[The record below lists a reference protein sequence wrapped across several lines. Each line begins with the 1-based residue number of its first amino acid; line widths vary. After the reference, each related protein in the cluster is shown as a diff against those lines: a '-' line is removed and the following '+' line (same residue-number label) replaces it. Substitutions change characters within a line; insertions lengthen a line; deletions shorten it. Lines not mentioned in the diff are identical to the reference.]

1 MSLDDKLKTTPSAPG
16 VYTIRDAAGKPI
28 YVGKAKSLRDRLR
41 QHFRDPDSG
50 GPWHRVMISRA
61 TDFDFL
67 ITRSAREA
75 LLLEATLIKQHKPRF
90 NLRLAD
96 DKSYPYLMLTE
107 EPYPRLVLLR
117 DLPAQ
122 ARPGGKGRPVRR
134 GLHDPKRHQV
144 HRLEEGDIFGP
155 YPEAQAMRRAMRLA
169 SHLFGLRSCRRPLTG
184 EPCGVPCLNY
194 HIQRCVGPC
203 TGRVSRQEY
212 QEIVRQVR
220 RFLSGQTGKLLA
232 DLRRQMA
239 EAAAKQE
246 YERAAVL
253 RDRVEALQRATQDE
267 VVVSTRNLEQDVAA
281 VAVAGD
287 LAVVAVLR
295 VRQGRLVGHEEYV
308 LRSAEGHSPGE
319 ALEAF
324 LSQHYSRAG
333 WAAREVLVPPDTA
346 MPEEW
351 EQTLS
356 DLRGS
361 RVTVRRAQRGAGRR
375 LLEMAQ
381 RNAEAALARTQALEV
396 RREGTAASALE
407 DLRALVGLEH
417 PPQRIE
423 GFDVSNLQ
431 GDYATASMVVF
442 THGQPDKRAYRR
454 FRIRTPGPDDYA
466 MLAEALRRRLAAAD
480 EGDPK
485 FLPLPD
491 LMLVD
496 GGEGQVASFQR
507 VLEECGAKDVAL
519 VGLAKREEQ
528 VFAPGRKNPLPAEA
542 HAAGRFLLQRV
553 RDEAH
558 RFALAHHRGM
568 REAAMTHS
576 VLEEVPGLGPRRRQA
591 LQRAFPSIQDMARAS
606 EQELAAVPGMNR
618 RVAQAL
624 KKHLL
629 SLAYDAG
636 GRSSDEQDPEPRSNQ
651 D

>member
-1 MSLDDKLKTTPSAPG
+1 MSLDDKLKTTPDAPG
-16 VYTIRDAAGKPI
+16 VYTIRDAEGRSL

-41 QHFRDPDSG
+41 QHLRDPDGG
-50 GPWHRVMISRA
+50 GPWHRVMIGRA
-61 TDFDFL
+61 ADFDFI
-67 ITRSAREA
+67 ITRSPREA
-75 LLLEATLIKQHKPRF
+75 LLLEATLIKQYKPRF

-96 DKSYPYLMLTE
+96 DKSYPYLMLTDE
-107 EPYPRLVLLR
+107 LYPRLVLLR

-122 ARPGGKGRPVRR
+122 ARPGGKGRPVTR

-155 YPEAQAMRRAMRLA
+155 YAEAHAMRRAMRLA

-184 EPCGVPCLNY
+184 EPSGVPCLNY

-203 TGRVSRQEY
+203 TGRVSPEEY
-212 QEIVRQVR
+212 REIVRQVR
-220 RFLSGQTGKLLA
+220 RFLSGQSGKILA
-232 DLRRQMA
+232 DLRRRMT

-253 RDRVEALQRATQDE
+253 RDRIEALERATQEE
-267 VVVSTRNLEQDVAA
+267 VVVSTRNVEQDVAG
-281 VAVAGD
+281 VAVASD

-295 VRQGRLVGHEEYV
+295 VRHGRLVGHEEYV
-308 LRSAEGHSPGE
+308 LRSAQDHSPAE

-324 LSQHYSRAG
+324 LSQYYSQAG
-333 WAAREVLVPPDTA
+333 WAPRELLVPPDATISG
-346 MPEEW
+346 EW
-351 EQTLS
+351 EQVLS

-361 RVTVRRAQRGAGRR
+361 RVTVRRAQRGAGRL

-381 RNAEAALARTQALEV
+381 RNAEAALARTQVLEA
-396 RREGTAASALE
+396 RREGAAAGALE
-407 DLRALVGLEH
+407 DLRVLVGLER
-417 PPQRIE
+417 PPERIE

-431 GDYATASMVVF
+431 GDHATASMVVF

-466 MLAEALRRRLAAAD
+466 MLAEALRRRLAAAA
-480 EGDPK
+480 EGDRK

-491 LMLVD
+491 LILVD
-496 GGEGQVASFQR
+496 GGEGQVATFQR
-507 VLEECGAKDVAL
+507 VLEESGARGVAL

-542 HAAGRFLLQRV
+542 HPAGRFLLQRI

-558 RFALAHHRGM
+558 RFALTHHRGL
-568 REAAMTHS
+568 REAAMMHS

-591 LQRAFPSIQDMARAS
+591 LQRAFASVREMARAS

-618 RVAQAL
+618 TVAQAL
-624 KKHLL
+624 KRHLL
-629 SLAYDAG
+629 SQEYAG
-636 GRSSDEQDPEPRSNQ
+636 ARSGNEQDSEPRSDQN
-651 D
+651 